1 MDIYYPQFLYTG
13 EKMSNGVQSFLSL
26 GALMIF
32 SLISLRF
39 DTAVLQNVEVE
50 VENKVYLTAFSLA
63 DDLLEEIKQKAFDQQ
78 TVVFKA
84 ISPSALTPA
93 ASLGKESGEA
103 WPNFND
109 IDDYQNYSKP
119 VSLPHAENYTIKSYV
134 SYVQENNQDLTSFA
148 QTYFKRV
155 EIFVDSP
162 YLKHQ
167 IKLAYVFTLHSK

>member
-1 MDIYYPQFLYTG
+1 
-13 EKMSNGVQSFLSL
+13 MSNGVQSFLSL

-39 DTAVLQNVEVE
+39 DSAVLQNVEVE

-63 DDLLEEIKQKAFDQQ
+63 DDLLEEIKQRAFDEK

-84 ISPSALTPA
+84 ITTSALTA
-93 ASLGKESGEA
+93 SASLGKESGEV

-109 IDDYQNYSKP
+109 IDDYNNYSKP
-119 VSLPHAENYTIKSYV
+119 VSLPHAENYTVTSQI
-134 SYVQENNQDLTSFA
+134 SYVQENNQDQISTS

-167 IKLAYVFTLHSK
+167 LKLQYVFTLHSK

>member
-1 MDIYYPQFLYTG
+1 
-13 EKMSNGVQSFLSL
+13 MSNGVQSFLSL

-63 DDLLEEIKQKAFDQQ
+63 DDLIEEIKQRAFDEK
-78 TVVFKA
+78 TVVFKS
-84 ISPSALTPA
+84 ITPDALTQA
-93 ASLGKESGEA
+93 ASLGKESGEE
-103 WPNFND
+103 WPYFDD
-109 IDDYQNYSKP
+109 IDDYNGYTKP
-119 VSLPHAENYTIKSYV
+119 VSLPHAENYTVRSQV
-134 SYVQENNQDLTSFA
+134 SYVQANDQDQISLTP
-148 QTYFKRV
+148 TYYKRV

-167 IKLAYVFTLHSK
+167 LKLAYIFTLHSK

>member
-1 MDIYYPQFLYTG
+1 
-13 EKMSNGVQSFLSL
+13 MSNGVQSFLSL

-39 DTAVLQNVEVE
+39 DSAVLQNVEVE

-63 DDLLEEIKQKAFDQQ
+63 DDLLEEIKQRAFDQQ

-84 ISPSALTPA
+84 ITPSALTA
-93 ASLGKESGEA
+93 SASLGKESGEV

-109 IDDYQNYSKP
+109 IDDYNNYSKP
-119 VSLPHAENYTIKSYV
+119 VSLPHAENYTVISQV
-134 SYVQENNQDLTSFA
+134 SYVQTNNQDQISTT

-162 YLKHQ
+162 YLRHQ
-167 IKLAYVFTLHSK
+167 IKLAYIFTLHSK

>member
-1 MDIYYPQFLYTG
+1 
-13 EKMSNGVQSFLSL
+13 MSNGVQSFLSL

-39 DTAVLQNVEVE
+39 DSAVLQNTEVE

-63 DDLLEEIKQKAFDQQ
+63 DDLLEEIKQRAFDEQ
-78 TVVFKA
+78 TVDFKA
-84 ISPSALTPA
+84 ITPSALTPS

-109 IDDYQNYSKP
+109 IDDYNNYTKP
-119 VSLPHAENYTIKSYV
+119 VSLPHAENYTVISKIDYV
-134 SYVQENNQDLTSFA
+134 LESDQDQTSTS

-162 YLKHQ
+162 YLRHQ
-167 IKLAYVFTLHSK
+167 LKLQYVFTLHSK